1 MSISNNKPGN
11 DDGSSTQQENVQ
23 TTKVYERES
32 ILDVKRFKERF
43 LFGVDLR
50 RSDGVELPDTTIEQF
65 LIVALDYVQM
75 ELNVPILPRE
85 EVYFA
90 DYDFAQYRNFV
101 FFQVPVY
108 PIVQGS
114 VTSVRL
120 HFTDTIG
127 IDFPEDWFRVYATSG
142 QIQLL
147 PNVSTLSAVLISQ
160 AGQLLPRAI
169 HSTKAPQLLRI
180 NYMAGIADLDDC
192 VPPTINQAIGLT
204 ASISL
209 LQMLGDIGPG
219 GGAGISSQSL
229 SLDGMSQT
237 INTAISATN
246 NLYGATIEAYR
257 KQLNDMTM
265 KVLKRKYK
273 RLHLEF
279 I

>member
-1 MSISNNKPGN
+1 MSNIKLGPGG
-11 DDGSSTQQENVQ
+11 DGSSTQQQNIT
-23 TTKVYERES
+23 TTKTFERES
-32 ILDVKRFKERF
+32 LLDVQRFKDRF

-50 RSDGVELPDTTIEQF
+50 NSIGEVLPDTTIEQF
-65 LIVALDYVQM
+65 LIVAMDYVQM

-85 EVYFA
+85 DVYFA

-101 FFQVPVY
+101 FVQVPVY

-127 IDFPEDWFRVYATSG
+127 IDFPEDWFRVYATAG

-147 PNVSTLSAVLISQ
+147 PNVSTLSSVLISQ

-169 HSTKAPQLLRI
+169 HSSKAPQLIRI
-180 NYMAGIADLDDC
+180 NYTAGIADLDDC
-192 VPPTINQAIGLT
+192 VPPTVNQAIGLT

-209 LQMLGDIGPG
+209 LQMVGDIGPG

-229 SLDGMSQT
+229 SIDAMSQT

-257 KQLNDMTM
+257 KQLKDPIM
-265 KVLKRKYK
+265 KVLKKKYK
-273 RLHLEF
+273 RIHLEF

>member
-1 MSISNNKPGN
+1 MGNVKLGGSNNGT
-11 DDGSSTQQENVQ
+11 STQQDNIQ
-23 TTKVYERES
+23 STKIFEKEPL
-32 ILDVKRFKERF
+32 LDVQRFKDRF

-50 RSDGVELPDTTIEQF
+50 NSKGEELSDDILVQF

-75 ELNVPILPRE
+75 ELNVPFLPRE
-85 EVYFA
+85 DVYFA

-101 FFQVPVY
+101 FVQLPVY

-114 VTSVRL
+114 VTAVRL

-147 PNVSTLSAVLISQ
+147 PNVSTLSSVLISQ
-160 AGQLLPRAI
+160 SGQLLPRAI

-180 NYMAGIADLDDC
+180 TYTAGIADLNDC
-192 VPPTINQAIGLT
+192 VPPTINQAIGLM
-204 ASISL
+204 AAISL

-229 SLDGMSQT
+229 SIDSMSQT

-246 NLYGATIEAYR
+246 NLYGATIEAWR
-257 KQLNDMTM
+257 KQLNNMVM
-265 KVLKRKYK
+265 KTLKKKYK